1 MRQERSSE
9 AFVVGQAFRA
19 QTGEVYRVPGEGG
32 TAGLVPGVGVT
43 VPGGPEDLGS
53 HQTRDPS

>member
-1 MRQERSSE
+1 M
-9 AFVVGQAFRA
+9 VGQAFRA

-32 TAGLVPGVGVT
+32 AAGLVPGVGVT